1 MTGQQQTMVNHLADL
16 ERKMGSAQFNMDQL
30 NVGREAFANMLAQSL
45 EEVEEAQEID
55 G

>member
-1 MTGQQQTMVNHLADL
+1 MTEQQQTMVNHLADL

-45 EEVEEAQEID
+45 ENPEPKEVSE
-55 G
+55 